1 MIEGVVHDGV
11 QSLPRQVRLGDFW
24 LPNAGLFAIGRAFYE
39 PFDPLRHRAAVR
51 GDDHRA
57 S

>member
-39 PFDPLRHRAAVR
+39 SFDPLRHRAAVR